1 MEVKSAYSEFQ
12 VCDAPT
18 GIVAQ
23 VFNGTETA
31 AFRRVST
38 QEGFVCQNDIF
49 NTCADYEVTWCCP
62 KWGHGNLHCDIKGYE
77 WTAWIDGDDPT
88 SSTGDWET
96 RLDSIFLEKQD

>member
-1 MEVKSAYSEFQ
+1 MEVKAAYSEFQ

-18 GIVAQ
+18 GIIAQ
-23 VFNGTETA
+23 VYNGTESA
-31 AFRRVST
+31 AFTRIST

-77 WTAWIDGDDPT
+77 WTAWLDGDDA
-88 SSTGDWET
+88 SGTGDWET
-96 RLDSIFLEKQD
+96 RYDLVVLVSKY